1 MKYEVIVEPYINSF
15 RSYKSKY
22 NNYPE
27 YNILNIDRESYM
39 IKSIIENS
47 DEGYLP
53 EGKLVHNLQVGRYCS
68 LAEDIYFLIG
78 RGKDYKHVSTS
89 AAKVFHMSGE
99 VEKHKHR
106 EKGSIIIENDVW
118 IGRRA
123 SIMSGV
129 TIHNGA
135 IVGAMSH
142 VVKDV
147 PPYAIVGGNPA
158 EIIGYRFDNDIIKK
172 LLTIQWWYWDEI
184 KILENV
190 SYFNDIQLF
199 CDKFYDSAKYE
210 VENIIEKSQ
219 KRNKDKYLLLIDY
232 KDNYSI
238 TPDVIN
244 LFINKYSGDEEK
256 ELILYWIHDEMD
268 VNNNDNL
275 RLSFMEIVQRVT
287 EKTEIRCSMDF
298 ISGDIKNLKLI
309 MPQIS
314 HLIIN
319 RIKESVIAI
328 NYAEVYGTDIEFISG
343 VDIPINL

>member
-1 MKYEVIVEPYINSF
+1 M
-15 RSYKSKY
+15 
-22 NNYPE
+22 
-27 YNILNIDRESYM
+27 
-39 IKSIIENS
+39 
-47 DEGYLP
+47 
-53 EGKLVHNLQVGRYCS
+53 
-68 LAEDIYFLIG
+68 
-78 RGKDYKHVSTS
+78 
-89 AAKVFHMSGE
+89 
-99 VEKHKHR
+99 
-106 EKGSIIIENDVW
+106 
-118 IGRRA
+118 
-123 SIMSGV
+123 
-129 TIHNGA
+129 
-135 IVGAMSH
+135 
-142 VVKDV
+142 
-147 PPYAIVGGNPA
+147 
-158 EIIGYRFDNDIIKK
+158 
-172 LLTIQWWYWDEI
+172 
-184 KILENV
+184 
-190 SYFNDIQLF
+190 F

-319 RIKESVIAI
+319 RIKETVIAI

>member
-123 SIMSGV
+123 SIMS
-129 TIHNGA
+129 
-135 IVGAMSH
+135 
-142 VVKDV
+142 
-147 PPYAIVGGNPA
+147 
-158 EIIGYRFDNDIIKK
+158 
-172 LLTIQWWYWDEI
+172 
-184 KILENV
+184 
-190 SYFNDIQLF
+190 
-199 CDKFYDSAKYE
+199 
-210 VENIIEKSQ
+210 
-219 KRNKDKYLLLIDY
+219 
-232 KDNYSI
+232 
-238 TPDVIN
+238 
-244 LFINKYSGDEEK
+244 
-256 ELILYWIHDEMD
+256 
-268 VNNNDNL
+268 
-275 RLSFMEIVQRVT
+275 
-287 EKTEIRCSMDF
+287 
-298 ISGDIKNLKLI
+298 
-309 MPQIS
+309 
-314 HLIIN
+314 
-319 RIKESVIAI
+319 
-328 NYAEVYGTDIEFISG
+328 
-343 VDIPINL
+343 